1 MNNAMGG
8 TVHRA
13 MPSLPRQ
20 RVSRRTD
27 NGPRR
32 ENFIAA
38 NPIKREVPVI
48 AVSSSFAF
56 DRECAAAVCSQR
68 ATDNSGA
75 SRFVPLEDCEGVDS
89 SFHGNCYLVQG
100 QKSWTSTVAAS
111 CTGRSLKLLWVD
123 GLSTKNFRQGS
134 LFTGH
139 AITVRLPAP
148 RRRRYFPSASHR
160 GPAFSGRA
168 LLMRPSYPVP
178 RPSPPPR
185 VVSRPWRRHVSHPR
199 HRSCVM
205 AALVRRPRRCVQR
218 RPRGHLLRTP
228 HRRLAHP
235 CSRAITM
242 SCASTRARTTSRCAR
257 WRLPRLS
264 LSAAL

>member
-1 MNNAMGG
+1 MRTSLRPTRLKGKCLSLLCLRRSRPTGCALLQCARSEHLKILAPRGSCPSRTAKAWTAPFTG
-8 TVHRA
+8 TVTCCKA
-13 MPSLPRQ
+13 
-20 RVSRRTD
+20 
-27 NGPRR
+27 
-32 ENFIAA
+32 
-38 NPIKREVPVI
+38 K
-48 AVSSSFAF
+48 
-56 DRECAAAVCSQR
+56 
-68 ATDNSGA
+68 
-75 SRFVPLEDCEGVDS
+75 
-89 SFHGNCYLVQG
+89 
-100 QKSWTSTVAAS
+100 KSWTSTVTAS

-123 GLSTKNFRQGS
+123 SLSTKNFRQGS

-168 LLMRPSYPVP
+168 LIMRPPYPVP

-199 HRSCVM
+199 HRSCMMV
-205 AALVRRPRRCVQR
+205 ALVRRPRRCVQR

-264 LSAAL
+264 L